1 MRINKKKQ
9 WIRHKKDKNEYKQ
22 IQKKVKVKEGN
33 LQGSQ
38 TSKVQK
44 AMQKLAEMK
53 WVETASA

>member
-1 MRINKKKQ
+1 MNTNK
-9 WIRHKKDKNEYKQ
+9 
-22 IQKKVKVKEGN
+22 KKVKVKEGN